1 MKIAVCAL
9 GSVFLL
15 AGCNTTREAMDTP
28 PPPMADATMGSP
40 LQAPTYLAMAASG
53 DQFEIQSSQMAMQ
66 VSQNPAVRAYAQ
78 MLIADHSRLSA
89 QTMATARSAGINPPP
104 PTLLPQHQA
113 LLDQVRSAGQGPAF
127 DAAYRDAQV
136 NAHQQA
142 LQLHQNYA
150 SGGDVPALRGTASQA
165 VPIIQQ
171 HLAQAQNLMMSGQ
184 APAGAPM
191 PQPMPSPRTGERG

>member
-1 MKIAVCAL
+1 MKIALGAL
-9 GSVFLL
+9 GSVLL
-15 AGCNTTREAMDTP
+15 LSGCNTAQESMGP
-28 PPPMADATMGSP
+28 PPAPPMADAAMGSP
-40 LQAPTYLAMAASG
+40 LQAPTYLAMAGSG

-66 VSQNPAVRAYAQ
+66 VSQNPAVRSYAQ
-78 MLIADHSRLSA
+78 MLIADHTRLSA
-89 QTMATARSAGINPPP
+89 QTMETARSAGINPPP

-113 LLDQVRSAGQGPAF
+113 LLDQLRSAGQGPAF

-150 SGGDVPALRGTASQA
+150 SGGDLPALRATASQA

-171 HLAQAQNLMMSGQ
+171 HLAQAQNLLMAQG
-184 APAGAPM
+184 PAGAPM
-191 PQPMPSPRTGERG
+191 PMPMPSPRTGERG